1 MLLCPEKV
9 ARFMLSCVQQ
19 NPHAGPGP
27 GDGPEQ
33 QQQQQ
38 EEQQQGE
45 RRTLTPRDGGA
56 PGAAESA
63 VSPPSRTGEF
73 RKVVC
78 LLLSSITEAGV
89 LVRKL
94 SQLIPLS

>member
-1 MLLCPEKV
+1 M
-9 ARFMLSCVQQ
+9 FSCVQQ

-27 GDGPEQ
+27 GDGPEQQQ

-56 PGAAESA
+56 PGVAESA
-63 VSPPSRTGEF
+63 LSPPSRTGEF

-78 LLLSSITEAGV
+78 LLLSSITEEGGGWGV
-89 LVRKL
+89 WTVICRYVC
-94 SQLIPLS
+94 S